1 MQAMIQHIRCIS
13 ISNAITGHC
22 HILSMCLA
30 FRLGTVHV
38 AHASQEGFC
47 KRLSS
52 REKGGEEGAL
62 GGCCKQNYTDRV
74 LPALNRWS
82 GPSHS
87 MC

>member
-22 HILSMCLA
+22 NILCMCFA

-38 AHASQEGFC
+38 AHASQENFC

-52 REKGGEEGAL
+52 REDGGEEG
-62 GGCCKQNYTDRV
+62 GGGV
-74 LPALNRWS
+74 LQASTL
-82 GPSHS
+82 
-87 MC
+87 MTEFCLL